1 MSRFKQNI
9 MRHAKEQENRT
20 HPLGKKRQA
29 TETSGEIEQ
38 MLISQTKISE
48 EPL

>member
-1 MSRFKQNI
+1 

-20 HPLGKKRQA
+20 HPLGEKRQA
-29 TETSGEIEQ
+29 TETYSEIEQ
-38 MLISQTKISE
+38 MSISQTKISE